1 MLFTKIMCQPN
12 LILFSGVHLVWP
24 LMKPTSGVTG
34 PGWSQ
39 LVAMLGQDMLELVQ
53 LFPPELSLPR
63 VLILWVVLEEVP
75 STAHPSHQLPAF
87 PALNHQELQL
97 QT

>member
-1 MLFTKIMCQPN
+1 M
-12 LILFSGVHLVWP
+12 VWP

-63 VLILWVVLEEVP
+63 VLIHWVVLEEVP